1 MNCSCSDNSFNN
13 NSSADDDTTPI
24 DNIDPEG
31 EFYITQTIDGV
42 QVNREVLLHLSIREP
57 VYHLGGVWS
66 EPVSSYFE
74 GHDAVVAKVNH
85 PSMFVDDE

>member
-24 DNIDPEG
+24 NNIDHEG

-42 QVNREVLLHLSIREP
+42 EVNREVLLHLPESLTIP
-57 VYHLGGVWS
+57 KPTQW
-66 EPVSSYFE
+66 
-74 GHDAVVAKVNH
+74 
-85 PSMFVDDE
+85 

>member
-1 MNCSCSDNSFNN
+1 MNCSSSDNSFNN

-42 QVNREVLLHLSIREP
+42 
-57 VYHLGGVWS
+57 
-66 EPVSSYFE
+66 
-74 GHDAVVAKVNH
+74 
-85 PSMFVDDE
+85 